1 MKTFKLF
8 FFLLLISNS
17 LFAQKITF
25 YTENLKAYEGTWMY
39 QSNDTIFKIVLK
51 KGQKVRSNYV
61 LDGLFGGYFLS
72 VNGATVENYMS
83 PIITT
88 LEPSDTRAKI
98 YIWATN
104 YSTNKLDVNPNCLRF
119 TFYDQK
125 KKHFDGNGI
134 NAGTIKLLSPNKIEW
149 ILDEKEGIRAT
160 IDQTAD
166 PIGFS
171 VPTDVIM
178 IKED

>member
-104 YSTNKLDVNPNCLRF
+104 YSTNKLEI
-119 TFYDQK
+119 
-125 KKHFDGNGI
+125 G
-134 NAGTIKLLSPNKIEW
+134 
-149 ILDEKEGIRAT
+149 RASCRER
-160 IDQTAD
+160 
-166 PIGFS
+166 G
-171 VPTDVIM
+171 
-178 IKED
+178 